1 MSTTI
6 NTAQVPTGVQV
17 YDTDPAVQG
26 SGGQT
31 DLGQEDFLRLMTA
44 QLQNQDPLEPMD
56 NSQFLGQM
64 AQFSTVAGIE
74 QMNATLNA
82 AIGEMGQFRVA
93 TASTFLGQQVL
104 VPGTTAR
111 PDDAGTIQGVVDL
124 PNAVDS
130 LTVTYTNAE
139 TGAVLAVQ
147 DYGTQ
152 PAGLVGFNWDEMPQ
166 DMVDQNTQVRI
177 SIEAET
183 ATGPATLTPSV
194 FAEVMSVEM
203 SPDSSDITLQIED
216 YGAMNSMEVTVLR

>member
-139 TGAVLAVQ
+139 TGAVTLLSLMLGASFM
-147 DYGTQ
+147 
-152 PAGLVGFNWDEMPQ
+152 GLLSALWAAHHVRG
-166 DMVDQNTQVRI
+166 QV
-177 SIEAET
+177 
-183 ATGPATLTPSV
+183 
-194 FAEVMSVEM
+194 
-203 SPDSSDITLQIED
+203 
-216 YGAMNSMEVTVLR
+216 